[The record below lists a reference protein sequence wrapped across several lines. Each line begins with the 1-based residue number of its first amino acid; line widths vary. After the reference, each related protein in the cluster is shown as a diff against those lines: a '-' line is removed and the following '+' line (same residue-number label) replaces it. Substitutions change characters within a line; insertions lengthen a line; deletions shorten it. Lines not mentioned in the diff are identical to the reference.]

1 MWRWTTSNNLT
12 LEDVQSVLGNKEVTE
27 ALYEGLSSYKPN
39 KPEAFSQLQS
49 KYPDQT
55 KLLSVVQTLQN
66 YLVSVSLN
74 HFYTLF
80 RQPKA
85 KLCLGNNPFS
95 QCQKSA

>member
-66 YLVSVSLN
+66 YLVSVSILN
-74 HFYTLF
+74 HFHTLF
-80 RQPKA
+80 RQHRA
-85 KLCLGNNPFS
+85 KLCLGNNPY
-95 QCQKSA
+95 